1 MNKQRSL
8 KFACITLIAGAAL
21 LAAAG
26 CSHNESSQTTT
37 PTAPQASNPPTQVT
51 LPQIADR
58 DQTKKDLNQLGSQ
71 TVSLNPTSLTPAK
84 DALDKLASEPKSP
97 LPKGTKVLA
106 VSIDD
111 KTGLATANFSTEFQ
125 ENFPAGDTQE
135 AQVITSV
142 LTTLGQFPNIQNVQF
157 LVDGQKV
164 SSLGGTQ
171 DIGDPLPVI
180 RPDQTA
186 AVSGSP
192 KQNVAMDDG
201 QGQ

>member
-8 KFACITLIAGAAL
+8 KLTCIALIAGAAM

-26 CSHNESSQTTT
+26 CSHQEPTTM
-37 PTAPQASNPPTQVT
+37 PSYRQAVNPPTQVT
-51 LPQIADR
+51 LPQVATK
-58 DQTKKDLNQLGSQ
+58 DQAATENPDQLVQGKTIQ
-71 TVSLNPTSLTPAK
+71 LKPGSLTPAK
-84 DALDKLASEPKSP
+84 DALDQLASEPKSP

-106 VSIDD
+106 VSIDN
-111 KTGLATANFSTEFQ
+111 KTGLATANFSSEFQ
-125 ENFPAGDTQE
+125 ENFPTGDTQE

-142 LTTLGQFPNIQNVQF
+142 LSTLGQFPNVQNVQF

-171 DIGDPLPVI
+171 DIDEPLPVI

-186 AVSGSP
+186 AGPASQ